1 MSLEVPRVMDGL
13 LIHVAVASGTQKSA
27 ARRDEI
33 IAMHA
38 RSRTQRHRLT
48 DDPKAADI
56 IVLAG
61 DLESLAEAK
70 ANELTRQYPEKT
82 MAYSEIDA
90 LIPFLPGVYCSAAKE
105 RGLKLRRTQSNIYF
119 SRYAGSMN
127 PEVRHRP
134 GESKQLLFC
143 FRGRRDCR
151 VRMNILDYP
160 YKRPDVEVL
169 ETTGFMHW
177 KEGIVGTRQAQKDYA
192 DTLARSHFALCPRG
206 MGFGSI
212 RLFEVMEMGVAPVL
226 LADRYA
232 LPPGPDWDSFLLKI
246 PEQEFGR
253 LPELLEP
260 HIAESEKRGQRAR
273 EAWENFF
280 APDLIFDRMI
290 DQLHDV
296 RQHRIIS
303 EKLYH
308 LTWPL
313 LQLHADARPWIS
325 RTIRSGSNAVRRA
338 LGAKSQRENLAGTDP
353 H

>member
-1 MSLEVPRVMDGL
+1 MDGL
-13 LIHVAVASGTQKSA
+13 LIHVAVASSTQKSS

-38 RSRTQRHRLT
+38 RSRTRKHRLT
-48 DDPKAADI
+48 DDPEAADI

-70 ANELTRQYPEKT
+70 ANKLIRRYPEKA

-90 LIPFLPGVYCSAAKE
+90 LIPFLPGVYGSAGKE
-105 RGLKLRRTQSNIYF
+105 RGLKLRRTQNNIYF
-119 SRYAGSMN
+119 SRYGGSMN
-127 PEVRHRP
+127 PEVRRRTSEPKH
-134 GESKQLLFC
+134 LLFC

-151 VRMNILDYP
+151 VRANILDYP
-160 YKRPDVEVL
+160 YNRPDVEVV
-169 ETTGFMHW
+169 EATGFMHW
-177 KEGIVGTRQAQKDYA
+177 KDGIAGSRQAQKDYA
-192 DTLARSHFALCPRG
+192 DALARSHFALCPRG

-232 LPPGPDWDSFLLKI
+232 LPPGPDWDSFLLRI
-246 PEQEFGR
+246 PEREFGR

-273 EAWENFF
+273 EAWDKFF

-290 DQLHDV
+290 DQLYDI
-296 RQHRIIS
+296 RQHRIIP
-303 EKLYH
+303 EKLYRR
-308 LTWPL
+308 TWPL
-313 LQLHADARPWIS
+313 LQFHADARPWTG
-325 RTIRSGSNAVRRA
+325 RTIRSGFNTVRRA
-338 LGAKSQRENLAGTDP
+338 FGAKNQEENLAGTDP